1 MRHGF
6 NPWVGKIPWRK
17 RWQPTPVFL
26 PGESHG
32 TWQATVHKVAKSE
45 ETACTHMSN
54 VLDTRLRRRRNILRP
69 KLLPRWDY
77 DQRGNMINKQ
87 IDITN
92 YGKWLEE
99 DSSVNSIIVS
109 LSYSLLCL
117 GRWFSDRDKW
127 WYSSHLKQSMARL
140 VRTQGSTQRVGAFQR
155 NGIFKLVKVVFFENL
170 LK

>member
-1 MRHGF
+1 M
-6 NPWVGKIPWRK
+6 
-17 RWQPTPVFL
+17 
-26 PGESHG
+26 
-32 TWQATVHKVAKSE
+32 
-45 ETACTHMSN
+45 
-54 VLDTRLRRRRNILRP
+54 LDTRLRRRRNILRP

-99 DSSVNSIIVS
+99 DNSVNSITVS

-127 WYSSHLKQSMARL
+127 WYSSHLKQSMARP

-155 NGIFKLVKVVFFENL
+155 NGIFKLVKVVFFWESLEISWNAL
-170 LK
+170 GLPLTHYQRSCQQIKTGFVGSFFLFFCGGWSIWILSL